1 MTDSKYHLETL
12 ATRFDRTDVGVS
24 DAGDVVPPIHLSTT
38 HEMRSP
44 GESDHGYKY
53 TRFGNP
59 TRDVLEGRLTDLCGA
74 ERAVACVS
82 GTAAIAAT
90 CLSVVE
96 AGDHVVAFDG
106 IYGGTRLLFED
117 LLVDSLGATVEYI
130 DATDVDAVAE
140 AVTDETTLVWME
152 SPTNPLLRLCD
163 LSAIANVAATVDA
176 TYVVDNTFAT
186 PYFQRP
192 LDHGADV
199 VVHSTTKYLNGHSDS
214 MGGVVLTDDEAV
226 ADDVAHT
233 QSYDLGGTLSPFDCY
248 LTLRGLRTFPLRMD
262 RHETNAAD
270 IATYLADHPATVRV
284 NYPGLESH
292 PQHDLTQQQMD
303 GFGGIV
309 SFELD
314 ATGAETR
321 AVLEELDV
329 FTLAVSLGG
338 TESLVDHPATMSASY
353 LSDEERAAAG
363 ISDSLVRIP
372 VGVEHVD
379 DLIAD
384 LEAALAKL

>member
-1 MTDSKYHLETL
+1 MNDSNYHLETL
-12 ATRFDRTDVGVS
+12 ATRFDRTDAGVN

-38 HEMRSP
+38 HEMHSP
-44 GESDHGYKY
+44 GESEHGYKY

-59 TRDVLEGRLTDLCGA
+59 TRDVLEERLTEICGA
-74 ERAVACVS
+74 ERAVTCAS

-90 CLSVVE
+90 CLSVVD
-96 AGDHVVAFDG
+96 AGDHVVAFEG

-117 LLVDSLGATVEYI
+117 LLVDSLGATVEYV
-130 DATDVDAVAE
+130 DATDVDAVDA
-140 AVTDETTLVWME
+140 AVTDETAVVWME
-152 SPTNPLLRLCD
+152 TPTNPLLRLCD
-163 LSAIANVAATVDA
+163 LAAVGEIATAVDA

-192 LDHGADV
+192 LERGADI

-214 MGGVVLTDDEAV
+214 MGGAVLTDDHSLADAV
-226 ADDVAHT
+226 KHT
-233 QSYDLGGTLSPFDCY
+233 QSYVLGGTLGPFDSY
-248 LTLRGLRTFPLRMD
+248 LALRGLRTFPLRMD
-262 RHETNAAD
+262 RHETNAGELAR
-270 IATYLADHPATVRV
+270 YLDDHPSVAHV
-284 NYPGLESH
+284 NYPGLQHH
-292 PQHDLTQQQMD
+292 PQHNLAREQMD

-314 ATGAETR
+314 ATAAETR
-321 AVLEELDV
+321 AVLEALDV

-353 LSDEERAAAG
+353 LTDTEREAAG
-363 ISDSLVRIP
+363 ISDSLVRLA

-379 DLIAD
+379 DLLTD
-384 LEAALAKL
+384 LDQALENL

>member
-12 ATRFDRTDVGVS
+12 ATRFDRAGGGVRN
-24 DAGDVVPPIHLSTT
+24 AGDVVPPIHLSTT

-53 TRFGNP
+53 NRFGNP
-59 TRDVLEGRLTDLCGA
+59 TRDILEERLTKICDA
-74 ERAVACVS
+74 ERAVTCAS

-96 AGDHVVAFDG
+96 AGDHIVAFDG

-117 LLVDSLGATVEYI
+117 LLVDSLGATVEYV
-130 DATDVDAVAE
+130 DATDMDTVDAAI
-140 AVTDETTLVWME
+140 TDETALVWME

-163 LSAIANVAATVDA
+163 LAAVGEIATAVDA

-192 LDHGADV
+192 LERGADI

-214 MGGVVLTDDEAV
+214 MGGAILTDDHSLADAV
-226 ADDVAHT
+226 EHT
-233 QSYDLGGTLSPFDCY
+233 QSYDLGGTLAPFDSY

-262 RHETNAAD
+262 RHEANAGELAR
-270 IATYLADHPATVRV
+270 YLDGHPSVAHV
-284 NYPGLESH
+284 NYPGLPHH
-292 PQHDLTQQQMD
+292 PQHDLAREQMD

-314 ATGAETR
+314 ATAAETR
-321 AVLEELDV
+321 AVLEVLDV

-353 LSDEERAAAG
+353 LADAEREAAG
-363 ISDSLVRIP
+363 ISDSLIRIA

-379 DLIAD
+379 DLLAD
-384 LEAALAKL
+384 LDQALENL